1 MMVQKKV
8 PSMHGISIVHSLSCH
23 QIKCLVALTIFLY
36 MEIGCCAQ
44 SKIDEA
50 YLKCQ
55 YDYTYVEDTLSGKTA
70 KDWLVLLL
78 GKNVSKCYSYYSMQV
93 DSIFAS
99 PDRDMILHQQ
109 INAAIGSKTEWPHK
123 RMKAYVYKNYPQG
136 KMTVT
141 DGLLLQDYIYEDTLY
156 AQNWVIQDST
166 KFILGHE
173 CQKAVCHYR
182 GHSWTVWFAMDI
194 PIADGPW
201 KLCGLPGLIME
212 AASENNSHDFKIL
225 GLEKVTK
232 EPIVFSKTYVG
243 NNKFEKTT
251 FSTFLREQ
259 YKFLFGGIFAQT
271 QLLGVDIPN
280 GEKVGSKS
288 RKYKPLECW

>member
-1 MMVQKKV
+1 MEKMK
-8 PSMHGISIVHSLSCH
+8 S
-23 QIKCLVALTIFLY
+23 LVALTILAY
-36 MEIGCCAQ
+36 MGIECCYAQ
-44 SKIDEA
+44 KKIDEV

-55 YDYTYVEDTLSGKTA
+55 YDYTYIQDTLSGKTA
-70 KDWLVLLL
+70 KDWLVLQI
-78 GKNVSKCYSYYSMQV
+78 GKNMSKCYSYYSMQV

-99 PDRDMILHQQ
+99 PDRDVILRQQ

-141 DGLLLQDYIYEDTLY
+141 DGLLMQDYIYEDTLN
-156 AQNWVIQDST
+156 AQNWVIQDSS
-166 KFILGHE
+166 KLILGHE

-182 GHSWTVWFAMDI
+182 GHCWTAWFAMDI
-194 PIADGPW
+194 PITDGPW

-212 AASENNSHDFKIL
+212 ATSEDNSHTFKLL
-225 GLEKVTK
+225 GLERVSK

-251 FSTFLREQ
+251 FEKFLKEQ
-259 YKFLFGGIFAQT
+259 YIFLFGDFQSQMQLQGI
-271 QLLGVDIPN
+271 DIPQI
-280 GEKVGSKS
+280 EKVGSKTW
-288 RKYKPLECW
+288 KYKPLESL

>member
-1 MMVQKKV
+1 MEKMK
-8 PSMHGISIVHSLSCH
+8 S
-23 QIKCLVALTIFLY
+23 LVALTIFVF
-36 MEIGCCAQ
+36 MGIECCYAQ
-44 SKIDEA
+44 KKIDEA

-55 YDYTYVEDTLSGKTA
+55 YDYTYVVDTLSGKTA
-70 KDWLVLLL
+70 KDWLVLQI
-78 GKNVSKCYSYYSMQV
+78 GKNMSKSYSYYSMQV

-99 PDRDMILHQQ
+99 PDRDVMLRQQ

-141 DGLLLQDYIYEDTLY
+141 DGLLMQDYIYEDTLY
-156 AQNWVIQDST
+156 AQNWVIQDSS
-166 KFILGHE
+166 KLILGHE

-182 GHSWTVWFAMDI
+182 GHCWTAWFAMDI
-194 PIADGPW
+194 PITDGPW

-212 AASENNSHDFKIL
+212 ATTEDNSHAFKLL
-225 GLEKVTK
+225 GMEKVSK

-251 FSTFLREQ
+251 FEKFLKEQ
-259 YKFLFGGIFAQT
+259 YIFLFGDFQSQT
-271 QLLGVDIPN
+271 QLQGIDIPQI
-280 GEKVGSKS
+280 EKVGSKKW
-288 RKYKPLECW
+288 KYKQLESL

>member
-1 MMVQKKV
+1 MK
-8 PSMHGISIVHSLSCH
+8 S
-23 QIKCLVALTIFLY
+23 LVALTILAY
-36 MEIGCCAQ
+36 MGIECCYAQ
-44 SKIDEA
+44 KKIDEA

-55 YDYTYVEDTLSGKTA
+55 YDYTYIQDTLSGKTA
-70 KDWLVLLL
+70 KDWLVLQI
-78 GKNVSKCYSYYSMQV
+78 GKNMSKCYSYYSMQV

-99 PDRDMILHQQ
+99 PDRDVILRQQ

-141 DGLLLQDYIYEDTLY
+141 DGLLMQDYIYEDTLY
-156 AQNWVIQDST
+156 AQNWVIQDSS
-166 KFILGHE
+166 KLILGHE

-182 GHSWTVWFAMDI
+182 GHCWTAWFAMDI
-194 PIADGPW
+194 PITDGPW

-212 AASENNSHDFKIL
+212 ATTEDNSHAFKLL
-225 GLEKVTK
+225 GMEKVSK

-251 FSTFLREQ
+251 FEKFLKEQ
-259 YKFLFGGIFAQT
+259 YIFLFGDFQSQT
-271 QLLGVDIPN
+271 QLQGIDIPQI
-280 GEKVGSKS
+280 EKVGSKTW
-288 RKYKPLECW
+288 KYKPLESL

>member
-1 MMVQKKV
+1 MEKMK
-8 PSMHGISIVHSLSCH
+8 S
-23 QIKCLVALTIFLY
+23 LVALTIFVF
-36 MEIGCCAQ
+36 MGIECCYAQ
-44 SKIDEA
+44 KKIDEA

-55 YDYTYVEDTLSGKTA
+55 YDYTYVVDTLYGKTA
-70 KDWLVLLL
+70 KDWLVLQI
-78 GKNVSKCYSYYSMQV
+78 GKNMSKSYSYYSMQV

-99 PDRDMILHQQ
+99 PDRDAILRQQ

-141 DGLLLQDYIYEDTLY
+141 DGLLMQDYIYEDTLY
-156 AQNWVIQDST
+156 AQNWVIQDSS
-166 KFILGHE
+166 KLILGHE

-182 GHSWTVWFAMDI
+182 GHCWTAWFAMDI
-194 PIADGPW
+194 PITDGPW

-212 AASENNSHDFKIL
+212 ATSEDNSHAFKLL
-225 GLEKVTK
+225 GLEKVPK

-251 FSTFLREQ
+251 FEKFLKEQ
-259 YKFLFGGIFAQT
+259 YIFLFGDFQSQT
-271 QLLGVDIPN
+271 QLQGIDIPKI
-280 GEKVGSKS
+280 EKVGSKTW
-288 RKYKPLECW
+288 KYKPLECL

>member
-1 MMVQKKV
+1 M
-8 PSMHGISIVHSLSCH
+8 
-23 QIKCLVALTIFLY
+23 KCLVALTLIVY
-36 MEIGCCAQ
+36 VGIQCCYAQ
-44 SKIDEA
+44 KKIDEA

-55 YDYTYVEDTLSGKTA
+55 YDYTYVEDSLSGRTA
-70 KDWLVLLL
+70 RDWLVLLI
-78 GKNVSKCYSYYSMQV
+78 GDKVSKCYSYYSMQV
-93 DSIFAS
+93 DSMFAS
-99 PDRDMILHQQ
+99 PNRDRILHQQ
-109 INAAIGSKTEWPHK
+109 INAAINSKLEWPHK

-156 AQNWVIQDST
+156 AQNWVIQDSS

-173 CQKAVCHYR
+173 CQEAVCHYR
-182 GHSWTVWFAMDI
+182 GHCWTAWFAMDI
-194 PIADGPW
+194 PITDGPW

-212 AASENNSHDFKIL
+212 AASEDNSHVFKLL
-225 GLEKVTK
+225 GLEKVPK

-251 FSTFLREQ
+251 YKSFLKKQ
-259 YKFLFGGIFAQT
+259 YEFLFGDFQAQT
-271 QLLGVDIPN
+271 QLQGIEIPQV
-280 GEKVGSKS
+280 EKVGIKS